1 MNSLG
6 VVLLVITLFSML
18 LLAIGPAF
26 VGYGVALLLRGRH
39 NPRQPVCARC
49 RAPLTRAALAAANAH
64 AAAHD
69 PAYAC
74 PSCGSTPLLPT
85 ASHQRAVTRGVLFI
99 VLPIVAWISTV
110 VVVFVG
116 IAISD

>member
-1 MNSLG
+1 VLI
-6 VVLLVITLFSML
+6 VVTLSNL
-18 LLAIGPAF
+18 LLLGAGPALI
-26 VGYGVALLLRGRH
+26 GYGVALLMRGRQ
-39 NPRQPVCARC
+39 NTRQPVCARC
-49 RAPLTRAALAAANAH
+49 RAPLTRATLAAANAH

-69 PAYAC
+69 PSHAC
-74 PSCGSTPLLPT
+74 PSCGSTPLLPA

-116 IAISD
+116 VAISD